1 MNPYIPIGISIF
13 FGVLSPAL
21 TVLGMLLTSRG
32 ENAKAQAAFAER
44 IDSLRVM
51 LADIRAENKGLAD
64 KVNVALTGNA
74 VTDQQLNALNTEM
87 KRIDAAHTAFV
98 AQCAAN
104 RDTDMRARHD
114 LREEL
119 HAMLRE
125 MERRLEDRL
134 PKVNNHT

>member
-1 MNPYIPIGISIF
+1 M
-13 FGVLSPAL
+13 
-21 TVLGMLLTSRG
+21 LTSRG
-32 ENAKAQAAFAER
+32 ENAKVQAAFAER

-51 LADIRAENKGLAD
+51 LSDIRAENKGLAD
-64 KVNVALTGNA
+64 KVNIALTGNA
-74 VTDQQLNALNTEM
+74 VTDQQLNSLNAEM
-87 KRIDAAHTAFV
+87 KRIDIAHTAFV

>member
-1 MNPYIPIGISIF
+1 VNPLIPIGISIF
-13 FGVLSPAL
+13 FGLLSP
-21 TVLGMLLTSRG
+21 VISVVGMMLTSRG
-32 ENAKAQAAFAER
+32 ENAKVQAAFAER

-51 LADIRAENKGLAD
+51 LSDIRAENKGLAD
-64 KVNVALTGNA
+64 KVNIALTGNA

-87 KRIDAAHTAFV
+87 KRIDAAHSALV

-104 RDTDMRARHD
+104 RDTDTRARHD